1 MVHHAHDTS
10 RPVVSQPAVWL
21 REDAT
26 RWYREGR
33 LRVLKALAAS
43 TVDLRWSPAL
53 VYALLKELH
62 TDDAFHE
69 LVEVLSRNG
78 ARANY
83 PQVLFLALAARHSW
97 QPDDLSRLLRRLD
110 IRASR
115 RRAPSSPLDA
125 RTRRVRPST
134 RPHPWHHVHQS
145 TARLRTVKALRSAS
159 TPTGGAGGLDG
170 SIGLAKKRPLR
181 DASGCQPP
189 TMRETRNR
197 KGMHHA

>member
-1 MVHHAHDTS
+1 MVHHGHDTPL
-10 RPVVSQPAVWL
+10 PVVSQPAVWR

-43 TVDLRWSPAL
+43 TIDLRWSPAL
-53 VYALLKELH
+53 VYALLEELH
-62 TDDAFHE
+62 TDEAFHE
-69 LVEVLSRNG
+69 LVEVLKSG
-78 ARANY
+78 TRANY

-115 RRAPSSPLDA
+115 RRAPSRPLDA
-125 RTRRVRPST
+125 RTRRVRPPT
-134 RPHPWHHVHQS
+134 HPHPGHHVHQS

-159 TPTGGAGGLDG
+159 TPRGGAGDLDG
-170 SIGLAKKRPLR
+170 SVGLAKKRPLR
-181 DASGCQPP
+181 DASGFQPP
-189 TMRETRNR
+189 TLRETRNR
-197 KGMHHA
+197 KEMHHA